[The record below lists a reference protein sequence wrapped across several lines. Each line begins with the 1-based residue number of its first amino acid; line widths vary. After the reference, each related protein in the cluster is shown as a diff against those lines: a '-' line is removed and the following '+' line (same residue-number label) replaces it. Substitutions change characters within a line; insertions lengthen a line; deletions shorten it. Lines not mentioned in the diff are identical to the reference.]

1 MFAIS
6 SQDREL
12 TSISQIRA
20 KRDLRML
27 CLVCSTFRTLAIPN
41 LYHSIEL
48 TTEEAVL
55 SPIDIKSLLAAR
67 NDGVHFIKHLRV
79 FGDWNYPEAMSLFG
93 SSQRMR
99 LVNVM
104 VLLLLQ
110 RIGKDQLRS
119 FEWLI
124 PSLMSPELMNHLQTH
139 HPNLRKVSWKH
150 QAAGASLRD
159 ANLMQLPQL
168 TTLSAQNI
176 STADQ
181 MDYVQRWIASCTSL
195 RKLEISTV
203 WETPK
208 PQTGKVQ
215 ETNHSPVKSFFRSII
230 ERSERKHRR
239 SKVDMI
245 RGRAELVHSSR
256 ASKLSIVSSEDGGV
270 SLDGGVGRDDVS
282 SIAER
287 MEEAIDPHHPFDFR
301 LQLDSL
307 KLADFPFLNSAPQL
321 CSAINLSQLS
331 SLTLQACA
339 RTSSLLDSW
348 RLTSAIN
355 LKKLH
360 LLLAAP
366 LEDPASGPHSVAC
379 VNRFLGAFSGLE
391 SFVLLSRVHSRHPMD
406 ELSCH
411 SSTLKRLVLDLKT
424 SACAHLCIKRDR
436 LIELYRSYRCLTELA
451 VSVLFSNS
459 IFLQLGLLAKQLSTL
474 RILNTR
480 RTNNDAA
487 SRLADA
493 TMIASPAVA
502 VGAAAPLR
510 ILCMATTTATDGHS
524 EPIPEMEIGGDYKW
538 GSRRKEFFY
547 VQRAVNILGNSVP
560 ILTKINVEKAM
571 ELEGGKIKVL
581 KVGWGVWGFR

>member
-6 SQDREL
+6 TQDREL
-12 TSISQIRA
+12 TFISQIRA
-20 KRDLRML
+20 KQDLRML

-55 SPIDIKSLLAAR
+55 SPIDIKSLLAPR

-79 FGDWNYPEAMSLFG
+79 FGDWNYSEAMTLFG

-104 VLLLLQ
+104 MLLLLQ

-124 PSLMSPELMNHLQTH
+124 PSLMSPELIHHLQTH

-150 QAAGASLRD
+150 QAVSNIFLRD
-159 ANLMQLPQL
+159 AIPMQLPQL

-230 ERSERKHRR
+230 ERSERKPCW

-245 RGRAELVHSSR
+245 RGRAELVHSSQ
-256 ASKLSIVSSEDGGV
+256 ASKLSIVSSGDGGV
-270 SLDGGVGRDDVS
+270 SLDGGVGLDDVS

-287 MEEAIDPHHPFDFR
+287 MEESIDPHHPFDFR
-301 LQLDSL
+301 LQLNSL

-321 CSAINLSQLS
+321 CSVINLSHLS

-348 RLTSAIN
+348 RLSSAIN

-360 LLLAAP
+360 LLLAVP
-366 LEDPASGPHSVAC
+366 LEDLASGPHSVAC

-411 SSTLKRLVLDLKT
+411 ASTLQRLVLDLKT
-424 SACAHLCIKRDR
+424 SACAHLCIKRHR
-436 LIELYRSYRCLTELA
+436 LVELYRSYRCLTELA

-459 IFLQLGLLAKQLSTL
+459 IFLQLGLLARQLSTL

-480 RTNNDAA
+480 RVSDTA

-493 TMIASPAVA
+493 TMIASTAVA
-502 VGAAAPLR
+502 AGAAAPLR
-510 ILCMATTTATDGHS
+510 ILCMATTTAIDGHS
-524 EPIPEMEIGGDYKW
+524 ETIPEMEIGGDYKW
-538 GSRRKEFFY
+538 GCKRKEFFY

-571 ELEGGKIKVL
+571 ELESGRIKVL